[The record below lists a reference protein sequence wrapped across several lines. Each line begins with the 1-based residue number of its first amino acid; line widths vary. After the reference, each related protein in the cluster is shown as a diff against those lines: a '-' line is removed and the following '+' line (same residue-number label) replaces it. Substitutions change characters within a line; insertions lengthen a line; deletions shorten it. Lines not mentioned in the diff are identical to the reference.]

1 MNTGGKKNCKYY
13 DGTNNNLHLIRGRVV
28 RCLKLGGYIWALGHT
43 RVVCAIVCTNG
54 NCKGTRFLKQLDHN
68 LQRCCSYEV
77 SQYRFLLN

>member
-54 NCKGTRFLKQLDHN
+54 NCKERVSSNSWITTYNVVVLM
-68 LQRCCSYEV
+68 RC
-77 SQYRFLLN
+77 LNIAFY